1 LEVLESKLIR
11 LRAPELSDVEVLYK
25 WENDPTIWMVSNT
38 LTPFSKYVLIKF
50 IENAHQD
57 IYETRQ
63 LRLMI
68 DLRDEKCETCLP
80 IGTVD
85 LFDFEPHHQRAG
97 IGILISES
105 KNRQKGFAT
114 EALRLV
120 INYAFNV
127 LQIHQLYCNID
138 SENEASI
145 NLFSKHGFRI
155 IGEKKD
161 WIRTP
166 AKWKNEMMMQLV
178 NGNHQ
183 FFASQ

>member
-50 IENAHQD
+50 IESAHQD

-145 NLFSKHGFRI
+145 NLFVKHGFRI
-155 IGEKKD
+155 VGEKKD

-166 AKWKNEMMMQLV
+166 AKWKSEIMMQLV
-178 NGNHQ
+178 NENQQ